1 MKLKSGK
8 DTRSEIKIDSGII
21 DAELK
26 LMLLL
31 LTGRD
36 FGGLYGSPEGTVR
49 LWLSGQISK
58 SDLKY
63 FVQDLRSGGVYFIYI
78 FI

>member
-1 MKLKSGK
+1 MKLILIQA
-8 DTRSEIKIDSGII
+8 DVDVII

-31 LTGRD
+31 FTGRD

-49 LWLSGQISK
+49 LWLSGQLSK

-63 FVQDLRSGGVYFIYI
+63 FVQDLRSGGVHFIYF

>member
-49 LWLSGQISK
+49 LWLSGQLSK
-58 SDLKY
+58 SDLNY